1 MKTILLSFKPHIY
14 DKIYDGEKIFEHR
27 RRFPDEPV
35 MAYMYVSKPKKEIAG
50 IVYLDR
56 RIEIATWLNDYSY
69 DADAVSRI
77 KKYLM
82 NYNYVMPILKFQ
94 STTGI
99 SLHTMQQK
107 FPTFV
112 APQSY
117 IYLDDKPEIL
127 QFIQSN
133 IEIKTHK
140 IENSFDNITS
150 DQICIN

>member
-94 STTGI
+94 STTG
-99 SLHTMQQK
+99 L
-107 FPTFV
+107 
-112 APQSY
+112 
-117 IYLDDKPEIL
+117 
-127 QFIQSN
+127 
-133 IEIKTHK
+133 
-140 IENSFDNITS
+140 
-150 DQICIN
+150 